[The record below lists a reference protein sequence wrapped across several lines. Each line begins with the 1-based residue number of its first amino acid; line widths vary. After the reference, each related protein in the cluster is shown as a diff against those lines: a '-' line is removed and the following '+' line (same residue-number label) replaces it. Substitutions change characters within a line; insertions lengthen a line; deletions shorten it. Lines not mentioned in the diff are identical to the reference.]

1 MIGLFIFV
9 GLLLLVFIGP
19 INQTEQRSYQEV
31 TQQNVSPGRNLL
43 KLPKQ
48 LKKNTKQI
56 AVGASFSIGVSK
68 QNELYL
74 WGKYPKAVAKISKD
88 LKGVKKIS
96 AGQDHVL
103 IEDETGTLYAFGANR
118 FGQIEVPKKLKKYR
132 GYQQVYAGYQ
142 YSIAITKEGEVFFW
156 GNHNLVDVRDEI
168 EEKIRK
174 VAGNTSTVLGLT
186 TKGTVISLGTQE
198 SSFSRIPQFK
208 APIVDLAVTATNA
221 YAVDEKGNLYQWGNY
236 FDSKIESVTLDANE
250 QIKELYAGR
259 YYIVLKTNKGRLL
272 FYEQP
277 SGVRFNLSKRLQGV
291 KANKVYS
298 GLFQFYVE
306 NEQGEVS
313 GYGHKGYLLGSDAY
327 GRDVFARLLRGG
339 RLTMTIGFIAVFIET
354 IIGMILGLI
363 AGFYGGKIDNMLM
376 RVTEIVNA
384 LPFLPLAMILSA
396 LIGNHLSEIQRI
408 YMIMVVLGVL
418 GWPGMARLV
427 RAQILAEKEKEYV
440 IAARAIGLRESKI
453 MIRHLLPNILSFV
466 IVSVTGSFASSMLTE
481 SSLSFL
487 GFGVMEPS
495 PTWGNMLTSA
505 KSMVVIRAYW
515 WRWVFP
521 AFALSLATISINL
534 IGDGLRK
541 AFVQEE
547 KE

>member
-1 MIGLFIFV
+1 M
-9 GLLLLVFIGP
+9 
-19 INQTEQRSYQEV
+19 
-31 TQQNVSPGRNLL
+31 
-43 KLPKQ
+43 
-48 LKKNTKQI
+48 
-56 AVGASFSIGVSK
+56 
-68 QNELYL
+68 
-74 WGKYPKAVAKISKD
+74 
-88 LKGVKKIS
+88 
-96 AGQDHVL
+96 
-103 IEDETGTLYAFGANR
+103 
-118 FGQIEVPKKLKKYR
+118 
-132 GYQQVYAGYQ
+132 
-142 YSIAITKEGEVFFW
+142 
-156 GNHNLVDVRDEI
+156 
-168 EEKIRK
+168 
-174 VAGNTSTVLGLT
+174 
-186 TKGTVISLGTQE
+186 
-198 SSFSRIPQFK
+198 
-208 APIVDLAVTATNA
+208 
-221 YAVDEKGNLYQWGNY
+221 
-236 FDSKIESVTLDANE
+236 
-250 QIKELYAGR
+250 
-259 YYIVLKTNKGRLL
+259 
-272 FYEQP
+272 
-277 SGVRFNLSKRLQGV
+277 
-291 KANKVYS
+291 YS